1 VVRATR
7 NNASR
12 TRPGPQPEAS
22 PAGGFTLIELLTII
36 VILSM
41 LITLTAPSILEARKL
56 FKMEQTRGII
66 KDLGGACRLY
76 ANDWEEYPPSG
87 GGVTKGLKGRY
98 ALVQALIGY
107 MDGPTDGIDGPG
119 AASKPRVG
127 SERQSRGKKLG
138 PYTKAKFTST
148 PETSPVFADA
158 FSNEIYYYRFA
169 LQGGGGKGKYDDS
182 DNTDPRGPASLQE
195 YLQDPNGDYYRKDYV
210 LITPGPDRK
219 WLIPGQE
226 NPDDPNKVKKTD
238 DLANFPF
245 WFVRP

>member
-1 VVRATR
+1 MVRATR
-7 NNASR
+7 NSARR
-12 TRPGPQPEAS
+12 TRPGPRLEPP

-41 LITLTAPSILEARKL
+41 LITLTAPSILEVRKL
-56 FKMEQTRGII
+56 FKMEQTRGIL

-76 ANDWEEYPPSG
+76 AKDWEEYPPSG
-87 GGVTKGLKGRY
+87 GGVTKELKGRY

-107 MDGPTDGIDGPG
+107 MDGPTDGKDGRG

-127 SERQSRGKKLG
+127 SERESRGRKLG
-138 PYTKAKFTST
+138 PYTEAKFTST

-158 FSNEIYYYRFA
+158 FSNEIYYYRFT
-169 LQGGGGKGKYDDS
+169 LQGGGGGEYEDDH
-182 DNTDPRGPASLQE
+182 NTDPRGPASLRE
-195 YLQDPNGDYYRKDYV
+195 YLEDPNGDYYRKDYV

-226 NPDDPNKVKKTD
+226 NPDDPNKARKTD
-238 DLANFPF
+238 DLANFEF